1 VARGRRGLAV
11 ATPEVV
17 GRDQV
22 PDVTRTDH
30 AVPGDP
36 VKVPGPFLTSP
47 AVVPG
52 PTTAPPPPRTV
63 ERRDKV
69 GRPLRDLR
77 ISVTD
82 RCNFRCSYCM
92 PKERFGTDATFLPHA
107 DVLTRAEIVRVAR
120 LLVAEGVEKIR
131 ITGGEPLVRPD
142 LPGIVEDLAAL
153 SGLRDLSVTTNGSL
167 LAARARDLRDAGLR
181 RVTVSLDSLDD
192 GVFGRLNGV
201 HAPVWRVLDG
211 VEAALAAGLSPVKV
225 NMLVQRGVNDACV
238 LPMAGWARERGVNLR
253 LIEYM
258 DVGTANGWRP
268 DDVVPAAELLGRIGE
283 RWPLDAL
290 PARYPGEV
298 ATRFR
303 YRDGGAELGVIASV
317 SAPFCG
323 DCTRMRL
330 GPDGRL
336 YTCLFAT
343 RGHDVRGLL
352 RSGASDAELARAMI
366 ATWAARDD
374 RYSELRATALP
385 GAPASDRVEMFAI
398 GG

>member
-1 VARGRRGLAV
+1 VARGRRERAV
-11 ATPEVV
+11 TAPEVV

-22 PDVTRTDH
+22 PETTRTDH
-30 AVPGDP
+30 AGPGGP
-36 VKVPGPFLTSP
+36 VTVPGPLLTSR
-47 AVVPG
+47 AIVLAS
-52 PTTAPPPPRTV
+52 TAPRPPGAGKV
-63 ERRDKV
+63 RDHV

-92 PKERFGTDATFLPHA
+92 PKERFGADAAFLPHA
-107 DVLTRAEIVRVAR
+107 EVLTRAEIVRIAG
-120 LLVAEGVEKIR
+120 LLVDEGVEKIR

-142 LPGIVEDLAAL
+142 LPGIVADLAAL
-153 SGLRDLSVTTNGSL
+153 PGLRDLSVTTNGSL
-167 LAARARDLRDAGLR
+167 LAARAQELRDSGLR
-181 RVTVSLDSLDD
+181 RITVSLDSLDED
-192 GVFGRLNGV
+192 VFGRLNGV
-201 HAPVWRVLDG
+201 GAPVWRVLDG
-211 VEAALAAGLSPVKV
+211 VEAALAAGFAPVKV

-238 LPMAGWARERGVNLR
+238 LPMVEWARERGVNLR

-268 DDVVPAAELLGRIGE
+268 DDVVPAAELLRRIGE
-283 RWPLDAL
+283 RWPLDPL

-303 YRDGGAELGVIASV
+303 YRDGGGELGVIASV

-330 GPDGRL
+330 SPDGRL

-352 RSGASDAELARAMI
+352 RSGATDAELTQAMC

-374 RYSELRATALP
+374 RYSELRATVLP
-385 GAPASDRVEMFAI
+385 GAPTTDRVEMFAI